1 MVQFIFG
8 LFCIVF
14 GGTVA
19 FMKKDQIW
27 DLVLLGKRY
36 QYEKQLYKLDRF
48 ILLIRGLSAVI
59 GLLGIYICIVD
70 GMRLIGL

>member
-1 MVQFIFG
+1 MAQFIFG